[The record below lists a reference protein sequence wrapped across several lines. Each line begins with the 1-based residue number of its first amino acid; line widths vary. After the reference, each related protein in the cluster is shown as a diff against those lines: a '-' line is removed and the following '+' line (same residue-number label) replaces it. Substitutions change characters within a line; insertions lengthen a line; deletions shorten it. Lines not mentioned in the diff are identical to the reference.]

1 MPEHLKPES
10 PDHVRDA
17 VRWAAENKT
26 PIELIGHGSKRAIG
40 RPGNTAHTLDVSA
53 LSGVSLYEPAEL
65 VLSAGAGTALSEIED
80 TVAANGQQLAFEPP
94 DLSHLLG
101 HANGKGTLGGN
112 IACNLS
118 GPRRIKAGA
127 ARDHFLGFKAISGRG
142 DVYKFGRRV
151 VKNVNG

>member
-40 RPGNTAHTLDVSA
+40 RPSNAAHTLDVST
-53 LSGVSLYEPAEL
+53 LSGISLYEPAEL

-101 HANGKGTLGGN
+101 HANGKGTWAAILHATCPVRGGSKR
-112 IACNLS
+112 A
-118 GPRRIKAGA
+118 RRGIISWDSKRSRGA
-127 ARDHFLGFKAISGRG
+127 AMTINPVGGS
-142 DVYKFGRRV
+142 
-151 VKNVNG
+151 

>member
-17 VRWAAENKT
+17 VRWAVENKT

-65 VLSAGAGTALSEIED
+65 VLSAGAGTASSRRSPARIIWSASPQPAKSCDGMTTCGL
-80 TVAANGQQLAFEPP
+80 AA
-94 DLSHLLG
+94 
-101 HANGKGTLGGN
+101 
-112 IACNLS
+112 
-118 GPRRIKAGA
+118 AGEA
-127 ARDHFLGFKAISGRG
+127 ASA
-142 DVYKFGRRV
+142 V
-151 VKNVNG
+151 